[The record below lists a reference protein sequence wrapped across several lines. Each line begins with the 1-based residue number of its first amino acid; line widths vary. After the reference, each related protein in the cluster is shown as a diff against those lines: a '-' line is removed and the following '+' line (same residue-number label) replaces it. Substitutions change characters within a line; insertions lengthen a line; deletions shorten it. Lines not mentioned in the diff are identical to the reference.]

1 MAERLL
7 LRTEQQAGRSHA
19 VTGKGETWDQRAKS
33 DDFKM
38 RGAEQTGPFNSKALL
53 SSLAEAAEA
62 RLPFEGGKE
71 RGRKRG
77 EG

>member
-1 MAERLL
+1 MAERVL

-19 VTGKGETWDQRAKS
+19 VTGKGEPWDQRAKS

-38 RGAEQTGPFNSKALL
+38 RGAEQTGPFKSTALI
-53 SSLAEAAEA
+53 SSLAAAAEA
-62 RLPFEGGKE
+62 SLPFEGVKE
-71 RGRKRG
+71 RVRKRD

>member
-1 MAERLL
+1 MSWQRECCS
-7 LRTEQQAGRSHA
+7 EQSSRQAGRIHA

-33 DDFKM
+33 DDFKT
-38 RGAEQTGPFNSKALL
+38 EQTGPFNSKALL